1 MDNASLTL
9 IFILAVI
16 YIKSKT
22 SECILKI
29 ILSFVLCWYETSHV
43 TLWEKQ
49 FSRVEDKLLR
59 KTYGP
64 KVKRG

>member
-43 TLWEKQ
+43 TLWEKHNFQ
-49 FSRVEDKLLR
+49 GLKINYSGKHMDLR
-59 KTYGP
+59 
-64 KVKRG
+64 